1 MRVLGE
7 CRRLTERCG
16 IGRRGAWL
24 AASLAGAVGLA
35 GCASSDTAWQVIQKQ
50 QEKQA
55 MISQYQAEQ
64 TRKNTPDEPH
74 LMLSMI
80 RQAQKQGRYFAS
92 LAYIDAY
99 IKQYGRNT
107 DVDALRADALRMTGQ
122 TADSR
127 AAYQALLKTNKAA
140 EGWHGLGLLA
150 GAQGDF
156 PQAAQDL
163 TQAARLAPTNALV
176 LNDLG
181 YARLRAGDLAGAR
194 VPLGMAAELAPTN
207 DKVLSNLA
215 LLLLARGDAAGAA
228 QVMNKANLS
237 QAVREQIYRLASQIP
252 PRPVAVSEGATGAS
266 EKSGVSDVSGVSTKK
281 STPAR
286 RTARS
291 ASTVASSAGGVVTNV
306 SAEAPTATGSSAAPG
321 SGEAEGANP
330 PFPMPVLQPRLEQRF
345 GNPGAN

>member
-1 MRVLGE
+1 MKGVNGFRPL
-7 CRRLTERCG
+7 C
-16 IGRRGAWL
+16 RGAWL
-24 AASLAGAVGLA
+24 AASVSGAVMLA

-64 TRKNTPDEPH
+64 ARKNTPDEPH

-99 IKQYGRNT
+99 IKQYGHNT

-127 AAYQALLKTNKAA
+127 AAYQALLKTDKAA

-150 GAQGDF
+150 GAEGNF

-163 TQAARLAPTNALV
+163 AQAARLAPTDALV

-181 YARLRAGDLAGAR
+181 YARMRAGDLAGAR
-194 VPLGMAAELAPTN
+194 VPLGMAAELAPAN

-215 LLLLARGDAAGAA
+215 LLLLARGDAAGAE
-228 QVMNKANLS
+228 QVMDKANLTKP
-237 QAVREQIYRLASQIP
+237 VRDQIYRLASQIP
-252 PRPVAVSEGATGAS
+252 SRPVALSRGASSLAADANASPASTATSVSARSVAATEGA
-266 EKSGVSDVSGVSTKK
+266 VSTD
-281 STPAR
+281 
-286 RTARS
+286 
-291 ASTVASSAGGVVTNV
+291 AGSGVVTNL
-306 SAEAPTATGSSAAPG
+306 SAPAPAAATQ
-321 SGEAEGANP
+321 SGTG
-330 PFPMPVLQPRLEQRF
+330 FPMPVLQPRLEQRF
-345 GNPGAN
+345 GNPGQSAN

>member
-1 MRVLGE
+1 MSVFDDRRHRAGSRPRGLAVL
-7 CRRLTERCG
+7 RASKLL
-16 IGRRGAWL
+16 RRGVWL
-24 AASLAGAVGLA
+24 AASVAGAVALA

-64 TRKNTPDEPH
+64 ARKNTPDEPH

-99 IKQYGRNT
+99 IKQYGHNT

-127 AAYQALLKTNKAA
+127 AAYQALLKTDKAA

-150 GAQGDF
+150 GAEGNF

-163 TQAARLAPTNALV
+163 AQAARLAPTDALV

-181 YARLRAGDLAGAR
+181 YARMRAGDLAGAR

-215 LLLLARGDAAGAA
+215 LLLLARGDAAGAE
-228 QVMNKANLS
+228 QVMDKANLTKP
-237 QAVREQIYRLASQIP
+237 VRDQIYRLASQIP
-252 PRPVAVSEGATGAS
+252 SRPVALSRGASSLAADANASPASTATSVSARSVAATEGA
-266 EKSGVSDVSGVSTKK
+266 VSTD
-281 STPAR
+281 
-286 RTARS
+286 
-291 ASTVASSAGGVVTNV
+291 AGSGVVTNL
-306 SAEAPTATGSSAAPG
+306 SAPAPAAATQ
-321 SGEAEGANP
+321 SGTG
-330 PFPMPVLQPRLEQRF
+330 FPMPVLQPRLEQRF
-345 GNPGAN
+345 GNPGQSAN

>member
-1 MRVLGE
+1 MNIFDDRRRKAGGRPRGLAALRAFRPLG
-7 CRRLTERCG
+7 
-16 IGRRGAWL
+16 RGAWL
-24 AASLAGAVGLA
+24 AASAAGAVALA

-55 MISQYQAEQ
+55 MISQYQADQ
-64 TRKNTPDEPH
+64 ARKNTPDEPH

-99 IKQYGRNT
+99 IKQYGHNT

-163 TQAARLAPTNALV
+163 AQAARLAPTNALV

-181 YARLRAGDLAGAR
+181 YARMRAGDLAGAR

-215 LLLLARGDAAGAA
+215 LLLLARGDAAGAE

-237 QAVREQIYRLASQIP
+237 TSVRDQIYQLAGQIP
-252 PRPVAVSEGATGAS
+252 SRPVALSTGTPSVEMGADTPHAS
-266 EKSGVSDVSGVSTKK
+266 TTANAS
-281 STPAR
+281 
-286 RTARS
+286 ARS
-291 ASTVASSAGGVVTNV
+291 VASTRDTASMSDPGSSVVTNL
-306 SAEAPTATGSSAAPG
+306 SAAAPAAATH
-321 SGEAEGANP
+321 SGTA
-330 PFPMPVLQPRLEQRF
+330 FPMPVLQPRLEQRF
-345 GNPGAN
+345 GNPGQSAN